1 MVADNIVQ
9 YWWWQ
14 WWRWWQWQRRGWW
27 RWWRWWWW
35 EKPRRQLAHLSL
47 CGAERSTS
55 LSPSSLS
62 PSLSSSLSST
72 SSSSFLIKIHYSQL
86 STLKTL
92 IRWFLTWVIISTP
105 PDHIWPFW
113 LRHAQFGYRALL
125 TVMICQ
131 LPRNVPSPL
140 ISVNTVLFCRYVTF
154 GFIATGHHAQ
164 M

>member
-1 MVADNIVQ
+1 MCWTVADNIVQ

-62 PSLSSSLSST
+62 PSLSSSLSSS

-105 PDHIWPFW
+105 PLTISGPFDCDMPSLGTELFW
-113 LRHAQFGYRALL
+113 LWWYANCL
-125 TVMICQ
+125 VM
-131 LPRNVPSPL
+131 SPL
-140 ISVNTVLFCRYVTF
+140 LWYLLIQFSFAGMLLLDL
-154 GFIATGHHAQ
+154 
-164 M
+164 